1 VATEAKST
9 FDINIRRASHFLDIH
24 QQVHAGTHGAPV
36 LALRELPR
44 GAVVFAV
51 GALDAY
57 LSDVSAE
64 VMIHQCEHG
73 LVTGDTRGVMKT
85 VSHQL
90 PGLALELAV
99 ASEGVDRVERLR
111 AAIVDHFQTAV
122 SGHGPESV
130 ARVLERMSGRA
141 SELWRGLEE
150 AGFTDPAKAL
160 DQWTDKRHRIVHRGE
175 KVSVPWK
182 QGRECLEL
190 LTAVAG
196 AVDLVAERAMTTL

>member
-1 VATEAKST
+1 MATVAKSS

-44 GAVVFAV
+44 GALVFAV

-64 VMIHQCEHG
+64 VMIHQCKHG
-73 LVTGDTRGVMKT
+73 SVTGDTRAVMKT
-85 VSHQL
+85 VSQQL

-99 ASEGVDRVERLR
+99 AADGADRVERLR
-111 AAIVDHFQTAV
+111 GAVVDHFQTAV

-130 ARVLERMSGRA
+130 VKALERMGGRA

-150 AGFTDPAKAL
+150 AGFADPARAL
-160 DQWTDKRHRIVHRGE
+160 DDWTDKRHRIMHRGE

-182 QGRECLEL
+182 KGRECLEL

-196 AVDLVAERAMTTL
+196 AVDLVAESAMTG